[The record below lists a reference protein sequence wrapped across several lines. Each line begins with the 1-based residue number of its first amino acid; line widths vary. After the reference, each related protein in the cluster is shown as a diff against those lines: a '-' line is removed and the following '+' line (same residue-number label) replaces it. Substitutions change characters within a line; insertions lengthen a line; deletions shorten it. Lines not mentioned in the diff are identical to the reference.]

1 MTTDRPT
8 PATDLTADRIPDL
21 AAWRRDQLAALLRFA
36 EPTLRADGA
45 AQWLDDDGRPDLT
58 RPVHTWITSRT
69 AHVESFASLLGVPG
83 AGERADRA
91 LHGLRAVLVDAE
103 HGGWVSSRGPAP
115 RPGDVVDS
123 AEEPVDGTKSAYA
136 HAFVVLAAASGTI
149 AGRDGARELL
159 EAALAVLD
167 ERFWEAG
174 PRMHADEWS
183 RDWTVLDDYRGV
195 NANMHSVEALLA
207 AHDATGD
214 GEWLARA
221 ASVADRVV
229 GWAAENDWR
238 IPEHFD
244 ASWTPLPEYNAD
256 RPRDP
261 FKPYGSTPGHGLE
274 WARLLLQL
282 DVAAGTPGA
291 RTEAAVALFDRA
303 VADGWDGAHG
313 GGFVY
318 TVGWDGVPVEP
329 RRYHWVAAEAVAAAD
344 VLGRVTGDPRFAE
357 AAAGWW
363 AWIDRYLVDHE
374 RGSWHHELD
383 TGNRPDGVTWVGKP
397 DVYHAAQAVIL
408 PDLPLTGSL
417 AASAKAAGRI
427 LG

>member
-8 PATDLTADRIPDL
+8 TATDPAPAPVPDL

-45 AQWLDDDGRPDLT
+45 AQWLDDDGRPDAG

-69 AHVESFASLLGVPG
+69 AHVYAVASLLGVPG
-83 AGERADRA
+83 AGERADLA
-91 LHGLRAVLVDAE
+91 LRGLRDVLADVQ
-103 HGGWVSSRGPAP
+103 HGGWVASRGP
-115 RPGDVVDS
+115 GD
-123 AEEPVDGTKSAYA
+123 AVDGTKSAYA
-136 HAFVVLAAASGTI
+136 HAFVVLAAASGTV
-149 AGRDGARELL
+149 AGREGARELL
-159 EAALAVLD
+159 DEALAVLD
-167 ERFWEAG
+167 ARFWEPG
-174 PRMHADEWS
+174 PRLHADERSADWS
-183 RDWTVLDDYRGV
+183 VLDPYRGV
-195 NANMHSVEALLA
+195 NANMHAVEALLA

-229 GWAAENDWR
+229 GWASAHTWR

-291 RTEAAVALFDRA
+291 RTDAAVALFDRA
-303 VADGWDGAHG
+303 VADGWDIAHG

-318 TVGWDGVPVEP
+318 TVDWDGVPVEP

-344 VLGRVTGDPRFAE
+344 VLGRVTGDPRFT
-357 AAAGWW
+357 AAAVGWW

-383 TGNRPDGVTWVGKP
+383 TDNRPDGVTWVGKP
-397 DVYHAAQAVIL
+397 DVYHAAQAVML
-408 PDLPLTGSL
+408 PDLPLTGSF
-417 AASAKAAGRI
+417 AASARAAGGLLR
-427 LG
+427 